1 MLMYQVDSASSG
13 STKIMQVDKLAMI
26 ALINSTDLLLILKI
40 IQCME
45 EQIISVEAVPPI
57 SWKKLVIK
65 E

>member
-45 EQIISVEAVPPI
+45 EQIISVEAVQPI